1 MALEFFLPSFL
12 SLNLCMSLWFHCSH
26 AAVQRQSYTKWLEWK
41 AVWGDIESQVNS
53 TPGVSTE
60 HKCFPL
66 FWIPLL
72 FLGAAGNEDVEMAS
86 QNLGTVQLEV
96 KAPAWAGVWLHVV
109 LSVQEG
115 ALTDLSLISLGD
127 RNSSSWLTCSSMC
140 CFFFLLLSLIKDPT
154 WSVLL
159 AAEK

>member
-1 MALEFFLPSFL
+1 MALEFFLPFFL
-12 SLNLCMSLWFHCSH
+12 LLNLCMSLWFHCSH
-26 AAVQRQSYTKWLEWK
+26 AAVQRQSYTKRWNEK

-53 TPGVSTE
+53 TPGTSTE

-86 QNLGTVQLEV
+86 QNLGTAQLRV
-96 KAPAWAGVWLHVV
+96 KTPAWAGVWFHVI

-115 ALTDLSLISLGD
+115 AHTDLTLISPGD
-127 RNSSSWLTCSSMC
+127 RDSTSWLTCSSVL
-140 CFFFLLLSLIKDPT
+140 CFCFVFFTS
-154 WSVLL
+154 
-159 AAEK
+159 AEFD